1 MTPGCTRG
9 WQTTRTCKY
18 RCERVDGRIGCAG
31 LFVSRGLP
39 DERTGRQASQ
49 RATLHVDVGAE
60 LSARVRAAAAAG
72 GRTPSEWTRELL
84 QRELAQEAG
93 SADTGHSAARVEA
106 STPSS
111 AAAPGRLVLDAELA
125 SLLHQVQSQ
134 GQFRTRPAALRL
146 VLRHFI
152 GQGSTPAAEPVD
164 ATPLK
169 DGVAALMRSNHELL
183 PIGKNIN
190 QIAKS
195 LNAMQGG
202 FRNTDTKNLQVFA
215 HAVREHVEQAAGS

>member
-1 MTPGCTRG
+1 MARPVTPVRST
-9 WQTTRTCKY
+9 
-18 RCERVDGRIGCAG
+18 
-31 LFVSRGLP
+31 SH
-39 DERTGRQASQ
+39 
-49 RATLHVDVGAE
+49 RAKLAIDVGPE

-72 GRTPSEWTRELL
+72 GLTPSQWTRELFL
-84 QRELAQEAG
+84 RELAQEAA
-93 SADTGHSAARVEA
+93 SADPKPKPEHAGAAQAA
-106 STPSS
+106 SG
-111 AAAPGRLVLDAELA
+111 AAPGRLALDAELA
-125 SLLHQVQSQ
+125 SLLLQVQTQ

-152 GQGSTPAAEPVD
+152 GQGAAAVVAEPVD

-215 HAVREHVEQAAGS
+215 QAVREHVEQAARVVTAIRALVTPHKERS

>member
-1 MTPGCTRG
+1 MNP
-9 WQTTRTCKY
+9 
-18 RCERVDGRIGCAG
+18 
-31 LFVSRGLP
+31 
-39 DERTGRQASQ
+39 GRQASQ
-49 RATLHVDVGAE
+49 RATLHVDVGPE

-84 QRELAQEAG
+84 QRELAQEAA
-93 SADTGHSAARVEA
+93 SADTGHQQTHPGPDA
-106 STPSS
+106 S

-125 SLLHQVQSQ
+125 SLLQQVQVQ

-152 GQGSTPAAEPVD
+152 GQGPTPAAESVD

-215 HAVREHVEQAAGS
+215 QAVREHVEQAARVVASIRALVTPHKEKS

>member
-1 MTPGCTRG
+1 MSPGTP
-9 WQTTRTCKY
+9 
-18 RCERVDGRIGCAG
+18 
-31 LFVSRGLP
+31 
-39 DERTGRQASQ
+39 ASQ
-49 RATLHVDVGAE
+49 RARLTVDVGPE

-84 QRELAQEAG
+84 QRELRQETAQEAA
-93 SADTGHSAARVEA
+93 SADTGHQQQSGPDA
-106 STPSS
+106 S

-125 SLLHQVQSQ
+125 SLLHQVQAQ

-152 GQGSTPAAEPVD
+152 GQGPTPAAESVD

-202 FRNTDTKNLQVFA
+202 FRNTDTNNLQVFA
-215 HAVREHVEQAAGS
+215 QAVREHVEQAARVVATIRALVTPHKEKS

>member
-1 MTPGCTRG
+1 
-9 WQTTRTCKY
+9 
-18 RCERVDGRIGCAG
+18 
-31 LFVSRGLP
+31 
-39 DERTGRQASQ
+39 
-49 RATLHVDVGAE
+49 
-60 LSARVRAAAAAG
+60 
-72 GRTPSEWTRELL
+72 
-84 QRELAQEAG
+84 
-93 SADTGHSAARVEA
+93 
-106 STPSS
+106 
-111 AAAPGRLVLDAELA
+111 
-125 SLLHQVQSQ
+125 
-134 GQFRTRPAALRL
+134 LRL

-152 GQGSTPAAEPVD
+152 GQGPTPAAEPVD

-215 HAVREHVEQAAGS
+215 QAVREHVEQAARVVATIRALVTPHKEKT

>member
-1 MTPGCTRG
+1 MN
-9 WQTTRTCKY
+9 
-18 RCERVDGRIGCAG
+18 
-31 LFVSRGLP
+31 
-39 DERTGRQASQ
+39 TGRQASQ
-49 RATLHVDVGAE
+49 RATLHVDVGPE

-84 QRELAQEAG
+84 QRELAQEAA
-93 SADTGHSAARVEA
+93 SADTGYQQQLGHDA
-106 STPSS
+106 S

-125 SLLHQVQSQ
+125 SLLQQVQAQ

-215 HAVREHVEQAAGS
+215 QAVREHVEQAARVVASIRALVTPHKEKS

>member
-1 MTPGCTRG
+1 MN
-9 WQTTRTCKY
+9 
-18 RCERVDGRIGCAG
+18 
-31 LFVSRGLP
+31 
-39 DERTGRQASQ
+39 TGRQASQ
-49 RATLHVDVGAE
+49 RATLHVDVGPE

-84 QRELAQEAG
+84 QRELAQEAAP
-93 SADTGHSAARVEA
+93 ADTGHQQLHTWQETSE
-106 STPSS
+106 S
-111 AAAPGRLVLDAELA
+111 AAPGRLVLDAELA
-125 SLLHQVQSQ
+125 SLLHQVQVQ

-152 GQGSTPAAEPVD
+152 GQGSTPTAEPVD

-195 LNAMQGG
+195 LNAMHGG
-202 FRNTDTKNLQVFA
+202 FRNTDTRNLQAFA
-215 HAVREHVEQAAGS
+215 KAVREHVERAARVVSTLRALVTPHKEKS

>member
-1 MTPGCTRG
+1 MN
-9 WQTTRTCKY
+9 
-18 RCERVDGRIGCAG
+18 
-31 LFVSRGLP
+31 
-39 DERTGRQASQ
+39 TGRQASQ
-49 RATLHVDVGAE
+49 RATLHVDVGPE

-84 QRELAQEAG
+84 QRELAQETA
-93 SADTGHSAARVEA
+93 SADTGRQQQSGSDA
-106 STPSS
+106 S

-146 VLRHFI
+146 VLRHFS
-152 GQGSTPAAEPVD
+152 GQGPTPAADSVD

-195 LNAMQGG
+195 LNARQGG
-202 FRNTDTKNLQVFA
+202 FRNSDTRNLQAFA
-215 HAVREHVEQAAGS
+215 QVVRDHVEQAARLVTAMRSLVTPHKPKP

>member
-1 MTPGCTRG
+1 MN
-9 WQTTRTCKY
+9 
-18 RCERVDGRIGCAG
+18 
-31 LFVSRGLP
+31 
-39 DERTGRQASQ
+39 TGRQASQ
-49 RATLHVDVGAE
+49 RATLHVDVGPE

-84 QRELAQEAG
+84 QRELAQEAA
-93 SADTGHSAARVEA
+93 SADTGQQQQSGPD
-106 STPSS
+106 TS

-125 SLLHQVQSQ
+125 SLLQQVQVQ

-152 GQGSTPAAEPVD
+152 GQGSTPMAEPVD

-190 QIAKS
+190 EIAKS
-195 LNAMQGG
+195 LNAVHGG

-215 HAVREHVEQAAGS
+215 QAVREHVEQAARVVATIRALVTPHKEKS

>member
-1 MTPGCTRG
+1 
-9 WQTTRTCKY
+9 
-18 RCERVDGRIGCAG
+18 VA
-31 LFVSRGLP
+31 V
-39 DERTGRQASQ
+39 
-49 RATLHVDVGAE
+49 
-60 LSARVRAAAAAG
+60 
-72 GRTPSEWTRELL
+72 
-84 QRELAQEAG
+84 
-93 SADTGHSAARVEA
+93 SADIGHQHQSGPDA
-106 STPSS
+106 S

-125 SLLHQVQSQ
+125 SLLQQAQVQ

-152 GQGSTPAAEPVD
+152 GQGPTPAAEPVD

-215 HAVREHVEQAAGS
+215 QAVREHVEQAARVVASIQALLTPHKEKP

>member
-1 MTPGCTRG
+1 MSADKPT
-9 WQTTRTCKY
+9 
-18 RCERVDGRIGCAG
+18 
-31 LFVSRGLP
+31 SH
-39 DERTGRQASQ
+39 
-49 RATLHVDVGAE
+49 RARLAVDVGPE

-84 QRELAQEAG
+84 QRELAPQA
-93 SADTGHSAARVEA
+93 APTNPGHSQRPTAPEPWE
-106 STPSS
+106 ST
-111 AAAPGRLVLDAELA
+111 AHGRLVLDAELV
-125 SLLHQVQSQ
+125 SLLQQVQTQ

-146 VLRHFI
+146 VLRHFL
-152 GQGSTPAAEPVD
+152 GQSQGQSVTPTAEPVD

-195 LNAMQGG
+195 LNAIHGG
-202 FRNTDTKNLQVFA
+202 FRNTETRKLQVFA
-215 HAVREHVEQAAGS
+215 QAVREHVEQAARVVSAIRALVTPHKEKS

>member
-1 MTPGCTRG
+1 MN
-9 WQTTRTCKY
+9 
-18 RCERVDGRIGCAG
+18 
-31 LFVSRGLP
+31 
-39 DERTGRQASQ
+39 TGRQASQ
-49 RATLHVDVGAE
+49 RATLHVDVGPE

-84 QRELAQEAG
+84 QRELAQEAA
-93 SADTGHSAARVEA
+93 SADTAHQQVHPGPDA
-106 STPSS
+106 S

-125 SLLHQVQSQ
+125 SLLQQVQTQ

-152 GQGSTPAAEPVD
+152 GQGPTPAAESVD

-215 HAVREHVEQAAGS
+215 QAVREHVEQAARVVATIRALVTPHKEKS

>member
-1 MTPGCTRG
+1 MN
-9 WQTTRTCKY
+9 
-18 RCERVDGRIGCAG
+18 
-31 LFVSRGLP
+31 
-39 DERTGRQASQ
+39 TGRQASQ
-49 RATLHVDVGAE
+49 RATLHVDVGLE

-84 QRELAQEAG
+84 QRELAQEAT
-93 SADTGHSAARVEA
+93 SADTGHQQRSGPEASAA
-106 STPSS
+106 T
-111 AAAPGRLVLDAELA
+111 APGRLVLDAELA
-125 SLLHQVQSQ
+125 SLLHQVQVQ

-152 GQGSTPAAEPVD
+152 GQGSTPTSEPVD

-183 PIGKNIN
+183 PISKNIK
-190 QIAKS
+190 QIAKT

-202 FRNTDTKNLQVFA
+202 FRNTETKNLQVFA
-215 HAVREHVEQAAGS
+215 QAVREHVEQAARVVSTIRALVTPHRTPPREKS

>member
-1 MTPGCTRG
+1 MN
-9 WQTTRTCKY
+9 
-18 RCERVDGRIGCAG
+18 
-31 LFVSRGLP
+31 
-39 DERTGRQASQ
+39 TGRQASQ
-49 RATLHVDVGAE
+49 RATLHVDVGPE

-84 QRELAQEAG
+84 QRELAQQAA
-93 SADTGHSAARVEA
+93 SADTGHQQQSGHDA
-106 STPSS
+106 S

-125 SLLHQVQSQ
+125 SLLQQVQAQ

-152 GQGSTPAAEPVD
+152 GQGSTPTAEPVD

-202 FRNTDTKNLQVFA
+202 FRNADTKNLQVFA
-215 HAVREHVEQAAGS
+215 QAVREHVEQAARVVSSIRALVTPHKEKS

>member
-1 MTPGCTRG
+1 M
-9 WQTTRTCKY
+9 
-18 RCERVDGRIGCAG
+18 
-31 LFVSRGLP
+31 S
-39 DERTGRQASQ
+39 TGRQASQ
-49 RATLHVDVGAE
+49 RATLHVDVGPE
-60 LSARVRAAAAAG
+60 LSVRVRAAAAAG

-84 QRELAQEAG
+84 QRELAQEAA
-93 SADTGHSAARVEA
+93 SADTGHQQLQSGPDASA
-106 STPSS
+106 S
-111 AAAPGRLVLDAELA
+111 APGRLVLDAELA
-125 SLLHQVQSQ
+125 SLLQQVQVQ

-152 GQGSTPAAEPVD
+152 GQGSAPTAEPVD

-195 LNAMQGG
+195 LHAMQGG
-202 FRNTDTKNLQVFA
+202 FQNTDTKNLQVFA
-215 HAVREHVEQAAGS
+215 LAVREHVEQAARVVATIRALVTPHKERS

>member
-1 MTPGCTRG
+1 MDKPMTP
-9 WQTTRTCKY
+9 
-18 RCERVDGRIGCAG
+18 
-31 LFVSRGLP
+31 
-39 DERTGRQASQ
+39 GRQASQ
-49 RATLHVDVGAE
+49 RATLHVDVGPE

-84 QRELAQEAG
+84 QRELLQQTLQEA
-93 SADTGHSAARVEA
+93 APANPEHQQQPEPDTSK
-106 STPSS
+106 
-111 AAAPGRLVLDAELA
+111 AAPGRLALDPELA
-125 SLLHQVQSQ
+125 SLLQQIQQQ

-152 GQGSTPAAEPVD
+152 GQGSAPAPD
-164 ATPLK
+164 AIDAAPLK

-215 HAVREHVEQAAGS
+215 QAVREHVEQAARVVATVRALVTPHKAPQKDKP

>member
-1 MTPGCTRG
+1 MNPG
-9 WQTTRTCKY
+9 QP
-18 RCERVDGRIGCAG
+18 
-31 LFVSRGLP
+31 S
-39 DERTGRQASQ
+39 SQ
-49 RATLHVDVGAE
+49 RTTLHVDVGPE

-84 QRELAQEAG
+84 QRELAQDGA
-93 SADTGHSAARVEA
+93 SADARPLRPHPEPEA
-106 STPSS
+106 P
-111 AAAPGRLVLDAELA
+111 AAPGRLVLDAELA
-125 SLLHQVQSQ
+125 SLLQQVQEQ

-152 GQGSTPAAEPVD
+152 GQGAAAVVAEPVD

-215 HAVREHVEQAAGS
+215 QAVREHVEQAARVVTAIRALVTPHKERS

>member
-1 MTPGCTRG
+1 VNPGK
-9 WQTTRTCKY
+9 Q
-18 RCERVDGRIGCAG
+18 
-31 LFVSRGLP
+31 S
-39 DERTGRQASQ
+39 SQ
-49 RATLHVDVGAE
+49 RATLHVDVGPE

-84 QRELAQEAG
+84 QRELAQEPA
-93 SADTGHSAARVEA
+93 SADTGQQQQQQHAETDA
-106 STPSS
+106 S

-125 SLLHQVQSQ
+125 SLLQQVQTQ

-183 PIGKNIN
+183 PIGKNIH

-195 LNAMQGG
+195 LNAIQGG
-202 FRNTDTKNLQVFA
+202 FRNTDTRNLQVFA
-215 HAVREHVEQAAGS
+215 QSVREHVEQAARVVATIRALVTPHKEKS

>member
-1 MTPGCTRG
+1 MN
-9 WQTTRTCKY
+9 
-18 RCERVDGRIGCAG
+18 
-31 LFVSRGLP
+31 
-39 DERTGRQASQ
+39 TGRQASQ
-49 RATLHVDVGAE
+49 RATLHVDVGPE

-84 QRELAQEAG
+84 QRELAQEAA
-93 SADTGHSAARVEA
+93 SSDTGYQQIHQEPDA
-106 STPSS
+106 S

-125 SLLHQVQSQ
+125 SLLQQVQAQ

-152 GQGSTPAAEPVD
+152 GQGQTPAAESVD

-215 HAVREHVEQAAGS
+215 QAVREHVEQAARVVATIRALVTPHKEKS

>member
-1 MTPGCTRG
+1 MN
-9 WQTTRTCKY
+9 
-18 RCERVDGRIGCAG
+18 
-31 LFVSRGLP
+31 
-39 DERTGRQASQ
+39 TGRQASQ
-49 RATLHVDVGAE
+49 RSTLHVDVGPE

-84 QRELAQEAG
+84 QRELAQEAA
-93 SADTGHSAARVEA
+93 SADTEYQQQSGIDA
-106 STPSS
+106 S

-125 SLLHQVQSQ
+125 SLLQQVQVQ

-152 GQGSTPAAEPVD
+152 GQGPSPTAEPVD
-164 ATPLK
+164 AAPLK

-215 HAVREHVEQAAGS
+215 QAVREHVEQAARVVATIRALVTPHKEKR

>member
-1 MTPGCTRG
+1 MVCPMSAR
-9 WQTTRTCKY
+9 KPP
-18 RCERVDGRIGCAG
+18 
-31 LFVSRGLP
+31 SR
-39 DERTGRQASQ
+39 
-49 RATLHVDVGAE
+49 RARLDVDVGPE

-84 QRELAQEAG
+84 QRELAQEAA
-93 SADTGHSAARVEA
+93 SADPGHQQLHSGPEA
-106 STPSS
+106 SA

-125 SLLHQVQSQ
+125 SLLQQVQEQ

-152 GQGSTPAAEPVD
+152 GQGPTSAAEPVD
-164 ATPLK
+164 AAPLK

-215 HAVREHVEQAAGS
+215 QAVREHVEQASRVVATIRALVTPHKEKS

>member
-1 MTPGCTRG
+1 MVCPMSAR
-9 WQTTRTCKY
+9 KPP
-18 RCERVDGRIGCAG
+18 
-31 LFVSRGLP
+31 SR
-39 DERTGRQASQ
+39 
-49 RATLHVDVGAE
+49 RARLDVDVGPE

-84 QRELAQEAG
+84 QRELAQEAA
-93 SADTGHSAARVEA
+93 SADTGHQQLTGPDA
-106 STPSS
+106 S

-125 SLLHQVQSQ
+125 SLLQQVQVQ

-152 GQGSTPAAEPVD
+152 GQGSTPTAEPVD

-215 HAVREHVEQAAGS
+215 QAVREHVEQAARVVASIRALVTPHKEKS

>member
-1 MTPGCTRG
+1 MN
-9 WQTTRTCKY
+9 
-18 RCERVDGRIGCAG
+18 
-31 LFVSRGLP
+31 
-39 DERTGRQASQ
+39 TGRQASQ
-49 RATLHVDVGAE
+49 RATLHVDVGPE

-84 QRELAQEAG
+84 QRELAQEAA
-93 SADTGHSAARVEA
+93 SADTAHQQVHPGPDA
-106 STPSS
+106 S

-125 SLLHQVQSQ
+125 SLLQQVQVQ

-152 GQGSTPAAEPVD
+152 GQGQTPAAESVD

-215 HAVREHVEQAAGS
+215 QAVRDHVEQAARVVATIRALVTPHKEKS